1 MKGGLPI
8 GKPPFSIIL
17 NLTYFI
23 NIKIEYILKIMYF
36 LLVCVIDNH

>member
-8 GKPPFSIIL
+8 FKPPFSIIL
-17 NLTYFI
+17 SLTYFI
-23 NIKIEYILKIMYF
+23 NIKIAYILKIMHF